1 MDHGTTPSTVTPAPG
16 SIAGSGDSERPLL
29 TVAVVGYAQESY
41 IAAALRAALAQTYT
55 PLEII
60 ASDDCS
66 PDGTYEVMRQV
77 LAEYQGPHHVVLNRT
92 PRNVGLARHVNI
104 VVEIARG
111 ELIAIAAGDDISDP
125 ERMMMTWEAW
135 RRSGG
140 RALSIFGNA
149 IIIDQHGRE
158 DGLYGAPPR
167 AEELTAMGLAESGG
181 GVLGCTH
188 SVHRSIFEI
197 FGPLD
202 PETHSEDI
210 VLPFRAALLGTVEY
224 VDVVMA
230 RYRLHDTNRHFR
242 DPSKLTDPDQFYGFL
257 RKLAP
262 GVVADFRTRLRDI
275 DTAARV
281 APHRAAELD
290 ALRRVTALRL
300 SEFEAER
307 DMLSTES
314 IIRRLG
320 IILRAIRR
328 GTTLRRAARWILTF
342 FFPRIYIRVQVAQQ
356 RKAGLRSPA
365 GDGAETT
372 AV

>member
-1 MDHGTTPSTVTPAPG
+1 MELLPATPASAPVT
-16 SIAGSGDSERPLL
+16 GSGDAERSLL
-29 TVAVVGYAQESY
+29 TIAVVGYAQESY

-66 PDGTYEVMRQV
+66 PDGTYEIMRQL
-77 LAEYQGPHHVVLNRT
+77 LAEYRGPHQVVLNRT
-92 PRNVGLARHVNI
+92 PRNLGLARHVNM
-104 VVEIARG
+104 VAGIARG

-125 ERMMMTWEAW
+125 ERMTMTWNAW
-135 RRSGG
+135 RQSGG

-167 AEELTAMGLAESGG
+167 PDELTAMGLAESGG

-188 SVHRSIFEI
+188 SVHRSIFDI

-224 VDVVMA
+224 VDRVMA

-242 DPSKLTDPDQFYGFL
+242 DPSKLTDTEQFYGFL

-281 APHRAAELD
+281 APHRAAEFET
-290 ALRRVTALRL
+290 LRRITALRL

-307 DMLSTES
+307 DMLATDS

-320 IILRAIRR
+320 IMLRALRR
-328 GTTLRRAARWILTF
+328 GTALRRVARWILTF

-365 GDGAETT
+365 GESLDTSA
-372 AV
+372 A